1 MDTARTAGTSGAAA
15 GAHANSS
22 RAIGDARSARV
33 AKTVHCPHCGCSV
46 DEAAGAPRSVD
57 QLRRYFKVIRVAFHH
72 WPETA
77 ARQFSNEEEL
87 RAWAQMKAGY
97 RDIAATIPLVG
108 MQKDRALMLVE
119 ASIRAAGSYAMPVIH
134 KGDIVIFKPR
144 SISFAKLGHSEFCKL
159 NDAVEAVLE
168 QEIGI
173 PVETLLR
180 ESEKAA

>member
-1 MDTARTAGTSGAAA
+1 MGETGTAAP
-15 GAHANSS
+15 AHARGPDQGKAARPS
-22 RAIGDARSARV
+22 RLAA
-33 AKTVHCPHCGCSV
+33 CPVCGHQDSK
-46 DEAAGAPRSVD
+46 GHSGSPRSVE

-77 ARQFSNEEEL
+77 TRQFSNEEEL

-144 SISFAKLGHSEFCKL
+144 SISFAKLAHTEFCKL
-159 NDAVEAVLE
+159 KDAVEAVLE
-168 QEIGI
+168 QEIGV
-173 PVETLLR
+173 PVEALLR
-180 ESEKAA
+180 EDGKAA